1 MLFVTFHGGSSKG
14 AVNNVNAYET
24 GHGPQAK
31 PSNSKV
37 LIVPN
42 PDQLS
47 ELRAMV
53 LAGGYL

>member
-1 MLFVTFHGGSSKG
+1 MLLVTFHGGSSKG
-14 AVNNVNAYET
+14 AVNNVYAYET